1 MRRILIVGGGYA
13 GFYTAWR
20 LEKTLRRGE
29 AEVTLVDPRSYM
41 TYQPFLPEVTAGS
54 VEARHVAVSLR
65 RHLTR
70 TTVVAGSVVEIR
82 HADKTAIIRP
92 LEGPD
97 YSFEYDIVVVTAG
110 AVTRTFPIPGIAEEA
125 IGMKQV
131 EEAVAVR
138 DQLLTAFER
147 ASTLPPG
154 AERRR
159 LLTTTVVGGGFTGVE
174 VFGELLALATALLKF
189 YPQLGFDEL
198 DFHLVEAM
206 GRILPEVTDEP
217 GRWVVRHLEE
227 RGAHVHLN
235 TQLTSASG
243 GHIVLSTGEEYDT
256 ELLVW
261 TAGNAANPIV
271 AKHTDLPVDQRGLLQ
286 VHADLRVGIEGE
298 PAIVDAWGA
307 GDNASVP
314 DLASPKPGARTVPNA
329 QHAVRQGKR
338 LAKNLAASL
347 RGEEPKP
354 YIHHSLGVVA
364 TLGLGRGIFQYKGI
378 VITGFL
384 GWVMHR
390 GYHVLAVPTWERKVR
405 VALVWLSALFFGR
418 DIVSLQTTQTP
429 RQAFTS
435 GGVPPEVAPLG
446 RR

>member
-1 MRRILIVGGGYA
+1 MRKVLIVGGGYA

-20 LEKTLRRGE
+20 LQKKLRHGE

-65 RHLTR
+65 RHLRR
-70 TTVVAGSVVEIR
+70 TTVVAGSVIELR
-82 HADKTAIIRP
+82 HAEKTAIIRP
-92 LEGPD
+92 LEGDD
-97 YSFEYDIVVVTAG
+97 YAVEYDVVVVTAG

-147 ASTLPPG
+147 ASTLPSGP
-154 AERRR
+154 ERRR
-159 LLTTTVVGGGFTGVE
+159 LLTVTIVGGGFTGVE
-174 VFGELLALATALLKF
+174 VFGELLSLAAALLKY
-189 YPQLGFDEL
+189 YPQLSFEEL

-217 GRWVVRHLEE
+217 GRWVVRHFEQ

-235 TQLTSASG
+235 TQLTSAAN

-261 TAGNAANPIV
+261 TAGNAANPVV
-271 AKHTDLPVDQRGLLQ
+271 AKHTDLPVDERGLLQ
-286 VHADLRVGIEGE
+286 VQADLRVGTADEVVE
-298 PAIVDAWGA
+298 DAWGA
-307 GDNASVP
+307 GDNAAVP
-314 DLASPKPGARTVPNA
+314 DLASRVPGARTVPNA

-338 LAKNLAASL
+338 LAANLVASF
-347 RGEEPKP
+347 RGEQPRD
-354 YIHHSLGVVA
+354 YVHHSLGVVA
-364 TLGLGRGIFQYKGI
+364 TLGLGKGIFQYKAI

-405 VALVWLSALFFGR
+405 VALVWLSAVLFGR
-418 DIVSLQTTQTP
+418 DIVSLETVQTP
-429 RQAFTS
+429 RRAFTS
-435 GGVPPEVAPLG
+435 GGVPPEPAPLG